1 MEFPGWLIVR
11 LLILL
16 LGCSVLSACNQSETP
31 AQPDAAAP
39 QAQPAASDSP
49 AQPNILVIMSDD
61 MGIETLASFGVG
73 AVTPQTATLDELA
86 TRGVSFSNFW
96 AQPVCSPT
104 RATIMT
110 GRYSFRTGVG
120 APTGDNVTM
129 GEMPQAPTVPA
140 GVVEIPTG
148 RDARLARLGGMGGMG
163 GDVGVVSPLANRT
176 TWGIRLDEFTLP
188 EAFNEHPELNYSK
201 AAIGKWH
208 LSDTRNGWENH
219 PNLIGFEHFSG
230 LLRCCPESYFAW
242 VQLINGEFSTR
253 TGYAP
258 TDKVDEA
265 ISWLDAQDDDDPW
278 FLYLAFNTPHNP
290 LHLPPRE
297 LLQSDYSDR
306 SDEELRGD
314 NRALFEAMIEAM
326 DTEIGRLLD
335 HIGADELE
343 NTYVV
348 FLGDN
353 GTTSRLV
360 REPFRSGFAKNGVYN
375 GGVSVPFL
383 VTGPGVPSG
392 QTTDALANSTD
403 LFATLLEMAGI
414 DMNEVVPDGVTVD
427 SISLMPY
434 LSNPGAESIREWI
447 YADVFTT
454 DLGVRSGEYAM
465 RNARYKLLVEEGVE
479 HFFDMNSDPYEHNDL
494 LAGELTQEQASEL
507 AALRAELVALHATE
521 GI

>member
-16 LGCSVLSACNQSETP
+16 LGCSALSACNQSETP
-31 AQPDAAAP
+31 AQP
-39 QAQPAASDSP
+39 
-49 AQPNILVIMSDD
+49 NILVIISDD

-96 AQPVCSPT
+96 AQPGCSPT

-110 GRYSFRTGVG
+110 GRYGFRTGVG
-120 APTGDNVTM
+120 APTGEYGLM

-163 GDVGVVSPLANRT
+163 GDDGVVSPLANRT
-176 TWGIRLDEFTLP
+176 TWGMRLDEFTLP

-208 LSDTRNGWENH
+208 LSDSRNGWENH

-242 VQLINGEFSTR
+242 VQVINGEFSTR

-392 QTTDALANSTD
+392 QTTDALADSTD